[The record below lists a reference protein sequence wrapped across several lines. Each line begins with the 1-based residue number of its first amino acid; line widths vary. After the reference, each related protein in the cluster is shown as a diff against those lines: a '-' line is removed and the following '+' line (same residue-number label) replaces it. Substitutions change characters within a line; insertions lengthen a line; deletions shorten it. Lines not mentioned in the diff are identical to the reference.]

1 MNKLKAIFQSFIETL
16 HLYDYVFFSASAALF
31 LLLLTLAII
40 LRNRVGFSLFL
51 VFLAFIILIAGPI
64 VGYSYVHS
72 SVYKTKISELSI
84 KRLEFSQAVVIKGT
98 LTNFGQQS
106 FRKCTISSHAFK
118 GADNF
123 LEELVFPLK
132 PFIKRSIIKEENIDI
147 NKSIDFKLML
157 EPFTYSNEY
166 NISVKVDCI

>member
-1 MNKLKAIFQSFIETL
+1 MTRLKTIFQSFIETL

-51 VFLAFIILIAGPI
+51 VLLSFIILITGPI
-64 VGYSYVHS
+64 VGYQYVHS
-72 SVYKTKISELSI
+72 SIYKTEIHDLNI
-84 KRLEFSQAVVIKGT
+84 KKLEFSQAIVIKGT
-98 LTNFGQQS
+98 LTNLGMQAFK
-106 FRKCTISSHAFK
+106 KCTVSSSAYR

-123 LEELVFPLK
+123 LEALVYPLK
-132 PFIKRSIIKEENIDI
+132 PFMKRSIVKEENIDI
-147 NKSIDFKLML
+147 NKSSDFKLIL
-157 EPFTYSNEY
+157 EPFTYSKEY